1 MEPQTEKKLTALEEN
16 LPQFIQDAA
25 HPTVCFFHLLFK
37 LLALFFYMFFGLF
50 DNDKTLCYILVITMC
65 AFDFWTVKN
74 VTGR

>member
-1 MEPQTEKKLTALEEN
+1 MRSGWSP
-16 LPQFIQDAA
+16 
-25 HPTVCFFHLLFK
+25 VCFFHLLFK